1 MVSKKSGGIKKGKGK
16 GKNAVPNFSIN
27 LQRVFKDV
35 APACSITQQT
45 MQIANA
51 LAHDLFDR
59 LFETGETVR
68 KYDEKGTLSARHIQA
83 ATKAILRPEL
93 AKHAVSEAT
102 KAVTKFSVYERKA

>member
-1 MVSKKSGGIKKGKGK
+1 MVGKKSSGIKKAKGK

-45 MQIANA
+45 MQMANA

-59 LFETGETVR
+59 LFETGEIVR
-68 KYDEKGTLSARHIQA
+68 KYDDKGTLSAKHIQV
-83 ATKAILRPEL
+83 ATKAIFRSEL
-93 AKHAVSEAT
+93 SKHAVTEGT
-102 KAVTKFSVYERKA
+102 KAVSKFQAYEK